1 MYVWTVYGFEC
12 RHLQRPEE
20 GIRSPDAEA
29 AGSCKL
35 SDLGAGNQT

>member
-20 GIRSPDAEA
+20 GLRSSVSGVI
-29 AGSCKL
+29 GSYEL
-35 SDLGAGNQT
+35 LDTGAGN